1 MSVVLSTVAQWRRL
15 SANERRT
22 LLQALLLVPAMH
34 VVVRVIGFNRLQQ
47 RIARTTPRRSR
58 AEATAATHLRT
69 CVVSVNR
76 VKRFS
81 VLGLRGN
88 CLSQSLALT
97 WLLRRRGLSP
107 TLRLGA
113 RLIDGQF
120 DAHAWVEYD
129 GRVLND
135 TQDVGARFTPLTER
149 PGAR

>member
-1 MSVVLSTVAQWRRL
+1 MSAAPGVAAKWRRL
-15 SANERRT
+15 SADERRT
-22 LLQALLLVPAMH
+22 LLQALVLVPAMH
-34 VVVRVIGFNRLQQ
+34 VVVRVVGFNRLQQ

-58 AEATAATHLRT
+58 AEVTAATHLRT

-97 WLLRRRGLSP
+97 WLLRRRGLEP

-113 RLIDGQF
+113 RLADGKF
-120 DAHAWVEYD
+120 DAHAWVEHD

-135 TQDVGARFTPLTER
+135 SQDVGARFTPLPEW
-149 PGAR
+149 PSAQ